1 MPKVCGRRSLPRRWA
16 SRGRPSVRWRTD
28 ARLALSIFWA
38 VVGLVLTV
46 LSVTEVLDSSI
57 YSGMGGALMAVGVLQ
72 AIRNVKYRKDADYRE
87 KIDVEANDE
96 RNRFLRMKS
105 WSWAGYIA
113 ILVEAAGVIVAIILG
128 EETIRLILSFSVCLI
143 LVAYWVSYLILSRK
157 Y

>member
-1 MPKVCGRRSLPRRWA
+1 MYYNNK
-16 SRGRPSVRWRTD
+16 
-28 ARLALSIFWA
+28 RLALSIFWA

-113 ILVEAAGVIVAIILG
+113 ILVESVGVIVAIILG
-128 EETIRLILSFSVCLI
+128 EETVRLILSLSVCLI
-143 LVAYWVSYLILSRK
+143 LVASWVSYLILSRK

>member
-1 MPKVCGRRSLPRRWA
+1 MIMYYNNKKLV
-16 SRGRPSVRWRTD
+16 
-28 ARLALSIFWA
+28 LSIFWA

-128 EETIRLILSFSVCLI
+128 EKTIRLILSFSVCLI

>member
-1 MPKVCGRRSLPRRWA
+1 MYYNNKK
-16 SRGRPSVRWRTD
+16 
-28 ARLALSIFWA
+28 LALSIFWA
-38 VVGLVLTV
+38 VVGLALTV

-57 YSGMGGALMAVGVLQ
+57 YSGMGGSLMAVGVLQ
-72 AIRNVKYRKDADYRE
+72 SIRNVKYRKNADYRE

-128 EETIRLILSFSVCLI
+128 EETVRLILSLSVCLI
-143 LVAYWVSYLILSRK
+143 LVAYWVSYLVLSRK

>member
-1 MPKVCGRRSLPRRWA
+1 MYYNNK
-16 SRGRPSVRWRTD
+16 
-28 ARLALSIFWA
+28 RLALSIFWA

-57 YSGMGGALMAVGVLQ
+57 YSGMGGGLMAVGVLQ
-72 AIRNVKYRKDADYRE
+72 SIRNVKYRKDADYRE

-128 EETIRLILSFSVCLI
+128 EETVRLILSFSVCLI
-143 LVAYWVSYLILSRK
+143 LVAYWVSYLVLSRK

>member
-1 MPKVCGRRSLPRRWA
+1 MYFNNKKLV
-16 SRGRPSVRWRTD
+16 
-28 ARLALSIFWA
+28 LSIFWA

-57 YSGMGGALMAVGVLQ
+57 YSGMGGGLMAVGVLQ
-72 AIRNVKYRKDADYRE
+72 SIRNVKYRKDADYRE

-113 ILVEAAGVIVAIILG
+113 ILVESVGVIVAIILG
-128 EETIRLILSFSVCLI
+128 EETLRLILSLSVCLI
-143 LVAYWVSYLILSRK
+143 LVAYWVSYLVLSRK